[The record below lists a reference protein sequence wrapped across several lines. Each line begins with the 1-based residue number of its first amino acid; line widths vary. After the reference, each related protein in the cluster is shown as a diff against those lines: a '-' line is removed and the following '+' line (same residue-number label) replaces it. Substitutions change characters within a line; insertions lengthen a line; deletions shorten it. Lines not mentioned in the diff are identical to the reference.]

1 MMQVSNASSAG
12 NAVQPVKEQANAV
25 PDTVSKEIQ
34 GRIMDAQKRRQDLS
48 SDTNMTAQEKESKR
62 QKIQQEISD
71 LKRELRQR
79 QAEEKKKQQEERKA
93 EQVKEE
99 QKKHAY
105 RENIK
110 EQQTSKQAQE
120 ADGRQREE
128 AAGPDSS
135 RQADA
140 NTAEAEGQE
149 ALTGVMHNSMS
160 KDAAFE
166 QMQIVRNTA
175 AQAEGTVRIREAEIN
190 QDAARGVDVE
200 ARRQEH
206 LESIKKDARRMERM
220 QAFMFEGTGRTADA
234 AEGAVKQVSG
244 SPRGKGLYNN
254 IGMMFKTNFQSVQMD
269 MRQ

>member
-12 NAVQPVKEQANAV
+12 NAVQSVKEQMNAA
-25 PDTVSKEIQ
+25 PDTASKEIQ

-110 EQQTSKQAQE
+110 EQQASKQAQE
-120 ADGRQREE
+120 TDGRQREDI
-128 AAGPDSS
+128 ASPDSS

-140 NTAEAEGQE
+140 EGQE
-149 ALTGVMHNSMS
+149 ALVGVMHNSMS
-160 KDAAFE
+160 KDAAFA
-166 QMQIVRNTA
+166 QMQIVRNVA
-175 AQAEGTVRIREAEIN
+175 AQAEGTVRIREAEIT

-206 LESIKKDARRMERM
+206 MEGIEKDARRMERM
-220 QAFMFEGTGRTADA
+220 HAFMFEGTSRTADA

-244 SPRGKGLYNN
+244 SSRGKGLYNN

>member
-12 NAVQPVKEQANAV
+12 NAVQSVKEQMNAA
-25 PDTVSKEIQ
+25 PDTASKEIQ

-48 SDTNMTAQEKESKR
+48 SDTNMPAQEKESKR

-110 EQQTSKQAQE
+110 EQQASKQAQE
-120 ADGRQREE
+120 TDGRQREDI
-128 AAGPDSS
+128 ASPDSS

-140 NTAEAEGQE
+140 EGQE
-149 ALTGVMHNSMS
+149 ALVGVMHNSMS
-160 KDAAFE
+160 KDAAFA

-175 AQAEGTVRIREAEIN
+175 AQAEGTVRIREAEIT

-206 LESIKKDARRMERM
+206 MEGIEKDARRMERM
-220 QAFMFEGTGRTADA
+220 HAFMFEGTSRTADA

-244 SPRGKGLYNN
+244 SSRGKGLYNN
-254 IGMMFKTNFQSVQMD
+254 IGMMFKTNFRSVQMD

>member
-12 NAVQPVKEQANAV
+12 NAVQSVKEQMNAA
-25 PDTVSKEIQ
+25 PDTASKEIQ

-79 QAEEKKKQQEERKA
+79 QAEEKKKQREERKA

-110 EQQTSKQAQE
+110 EQQASKQAQE
-120 ADGRQREE
+120 TDGRQREDI
-128 AAGPDSS
+128 ASPDSS

-140 NTAEAEGQE
+140 EGQE
-149 ALTGVMHNSMS
+149 ALVGVMHNSMS
-160 KDAAFE
+160 KDAAFA

-175 AQAEGTVRIREAEIN
+175 AQAEGTVRIREAEIT

-206 LESIKKDARRMERM
+206 MEGIEKDARRMERM
-220 QAFMFEGTGRTADA
+220 HAFMFEGTSRTADA

-244 SPRGKGLYNN
+244 SSRGKGLYNN
-254 IGMMFKTNFQSVQMD
+254 IGMMFKTNFRSVQMD